1 MNEYVYCSNSDLL
14 NENYKDLKLWSTL
27 TGNISLY
34 PNLINIFNENTKLL
48 KMKFELNEDEEL
60 LKYLITNDGK
70 LLKNKILIY
79 TSNIDTYKF
88 MNLMNNIIKTLDI
101 NERKNL
107 FLNNY
112 EKFYEIIENNDII
125 NKCKICNI
133 ENLNKNEIQNN
144 NQLNE
149 DKNVGKNMNQTQNE
163 NLNNNQTQN
172 ENLNNNQLNED
183 ENLNNNQL
191 NEDKN
196 EIQNNN
202 QLNEDKNEIQNNNQL
217 NEDEDLNNN
226 QLNEDKNEI
235 QNNNQLNN
243 NQTQNENL
251 NNNQLNNN
259 QTQNENLN
267 NNQLNNNQLNN
278 NQLNNNQTPI
288 KYIIYVHTMYK
299 TTIKYKSTNSIFIK
313 SELYKYLNN
322 NQSIFTSHMPNI
334 IYKIKIYYNDY
345 NIEFKINNISEI
357 NNVFLF

>member
-1 MNEYVYCSNSDLL
+1 MNEYVCCSNSDLL

-133 ENLNKNEIQNN
+133 ENL
-144 NQLNE
+144 
-149 DKNVGKNMNQTQNE
+149 DK
-163 NLNNNQTQN
+163 N
-172 ENLNNNQLNED
+172 ENLNNNQLDKNSNQTQNE
-183 ENLNNNQL
+183 NQL
-191 NEDKN
+191 NENSNQTQN
-196 EIQNNN
+196 EN
-202 QLNEDKNEIQNNNQL
+202 QLNENS
-217 NEDEDLNNN
+217 
-226 QLNEDKNEI
+226 
-235 QNNNQLNN
+235 

-251 NNNQLNNN
+251 DKNENSNQIQNENLDKNE
-259 QTQNENLN
+259 TQNLDKNLN
-267 NNQLNNNQLNN
+267 NNQLNNNQLNLDSNQIQNENLN
-278 NQLNNNQTPI
+278 NNNNQTPI

-299 TTIKYKSTNSIFIK
+299 TIIKYKSTNSIFIK